1 MTPIFSRKQLKI
13 IIVLA
18 AITCVATVPTKY
30 LAYWWALS
38 GHFECVELGCGIL
51 AELILWPILFAAL
64 LVGVA
69 ILTAMIWKRRGL
81 R

>member
-1 MTPIFSRKQLKI
+1 MTPCFSHKQLKI

-18 AITCVATVPTKY
+18 VITSVATVPAKY

-38 GHFECVELGCGIL
+38 GHFDCAELGCGLL
-51 AELILWPILFAAL
+51 AELILWPALFAAL

-69 ILTAMIWKRRGL
+69 ILTALIWKRRGL
-81 R
+81 T